1 VSTREKRGALRLL
14 VDLPVEIE
22 SIGQS
27 QVDLHPALAR
37 VYQRVRADDEE
48 RGRRLT
54 GAVRD
59 LSTNGAFVE
68 CEPLPLLSRVSLRFA
83 LDHLAIEAIG
93 WVLWRRSEDCSVPKA
108 ARRSAGAP
116 GDDAATVALPRGVGV
131 LFESIPFE
139 ARLLVTRH
147 VARSSRPPR

>member
-1 VSTREKRGALRLL
+1 MSTREKRGALRLL

-27 QVDLHPALAR
+27 QIDLHPALAR
-37 VYQRVRADDEE
+37 VYQRVRADEE
-48 RGRRLT
+48 SRGRRLG

-59 LSTNGAFVE
+59 LSTNGAFVA
-68 CEPLPLLSRVSLRFA
+68 CEPLPLLSRVALRFA

-93 WVLWRRSEDCSVPKA
+93 WILWRRSEDCAVPQAGRRA
-108 ARRSAGAP
+108 AADAGP
-116 GDDAATVALPRGVGV
+116 LALPRGVGV

-139 ARLLVTRH
+139 ARVLVTRR
-147 VARSSRPPR
+147 VALSSRPPR

>member
-1 VSTREKRGALRLL
+1 MSTREKRGALRLL

-37 VYQRVRADDEE
+37 VYQRVRADEAA
-48 RGRRLT
+48 RGRRLA

-59 LSTNGAFVE
+59 LSTNGAFVA

-83 LDHLAIEAIG
+83 LDHLAVEAIG
-93 WVLWRRSEDCSVPKA
+93 WVLWRRSEDCQVPRA
-108 ARRSAGAP
+108 ARPADA
-116 GDDAATVALPRGVGV
+116 GDDAALVALPRGVGV

-139 ARLLVTRH
+139 ARLLVTRN